1 MKTVRHDFSLEKY
14 NSDKYRVVTRDG
26 RSVRLLCTD
35 FCQTED
41 NKFNIIGLIK
51 YKNNGEYVQSFKDN
65 GDAAK
70 CYETEDDLLLE
81 EQVFED
87 GDIVTNEKDIAI
99 YKDKDKC
106 YCGISEQGCLAIDAF
121 FYYKVITRLATEEE
135 KKKLFNALVKEGK
148 SWNADMKRIED
159 IVPKCE
165 LKPFDRVL
173 VRDGNDREWMCNIF
187 SNFCSSSDFPYEC
200 LFEEWKQCIPYE
212 GNEELLGTNKTPI
225 K

>member
-1 MKTVRHDFSLEKY
+1 MKIIRHDFSLEKY

-70 CYETEDDLLLE
+70 CYGTEDDLLLE
-81 EQVFED
+81 EQVYED
-87 GDIVTNEKDIAI
+87 GDIVYGDDTVAI
-99 YKDKDKC
+99 YKIDDEF
-106 YCGISEQGCLAIDAF
+106 YCGLALDTSYLWQADCSNLHIS
-121 FYYKVITRLATEEE
+121 RLATEEE
-135 KKKLFNALVKEGK
+135 KKQLFNALAKVGK
-148 SWNADMKRIED
+148 SWNAYMKRIED

-165 LKPFDRVL
+165 LKPFDKVL
-173 VRDGNDREWMCNIF
+173 VRDSDDKEWMCNIF

-200 LFEEWKQCIPYE
+200 LFEEWKECIPYE
-212 GNEELLGTNKTPI
+212 GNENLLGTTKNK
-225 K
+225 